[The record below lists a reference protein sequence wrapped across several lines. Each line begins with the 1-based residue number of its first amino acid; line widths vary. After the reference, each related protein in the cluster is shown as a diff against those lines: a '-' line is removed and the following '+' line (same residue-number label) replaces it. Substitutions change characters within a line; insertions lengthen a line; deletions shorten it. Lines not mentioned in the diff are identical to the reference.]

1 MFSGKSEELIRRITR
16 ALIGKQRVFV
26 FKPAID
32 NRYHVT
38 KVASH
43 AGRTVEAR
51 AVANTLEIRA
61 FLGLSPEAA
70 LFGLE
75 TPPDPQR
82 ALPDVVAFDEAQFF
96 DAGLVPLALELVRAG
111 VRVICAGLD
120 LDFRAEPFGVMP
132 QLLARAEHVEKL
144 TAVCVNCGAPA
155 TRTQRLVN
163 GSPAR
168 FDDPVIMVGAS
179 ESYEPRCRAHHE
191 VPRNSQHAP
200 EQSSSVN
207 QNPSPSNREQS

>member
-132 QLLARAEHVEKL
+132 QLLARAEHV
-144 TAVCVNCGAPA
+144 
-155 TRTQRLVN
+155 
-163 GSPAR
+163 
-168 FDDPVIMVGAS
+168 
-179 ESYEPRCRAHHE
+179 
-191 VPRNSQHAP
+191 
-200 EQSSSVN
+200 
-207 QNPSPSNREQS
+207 